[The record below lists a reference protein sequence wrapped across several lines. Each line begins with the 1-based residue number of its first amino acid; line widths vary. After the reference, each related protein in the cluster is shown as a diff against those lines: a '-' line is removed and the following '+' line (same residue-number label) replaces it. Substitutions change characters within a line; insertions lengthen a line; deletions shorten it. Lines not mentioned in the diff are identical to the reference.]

1 MTVTSFSGPNPGT
14 KKDTRHN
21 DTRHSVT
28 ITEKDCTNTIF
39 EFISVLNSN
48 INLGK
53 KCAPPSNVVACLIL
67 SMESRAAVVRGD
79 TGPAA
84 VEAVAAIDFMLRSMT
99 RGALL
104 LGVVL
109 IISAAAFSA
118 FFETS
123 TTLSE

>member
-67 SMESRAAVVRGD
+67 SMESKAAVVSGD
-79 TGPAA
+79 TGETA
-84 VEAVAAIDFMLRSMT
+84 EAMDFMLRSTT
-99 RGALL
+99 RGAWLL
-104 LGVVL
+104 LGVVVT
-109 IISAAAFSA
+109 IAAAAAFSA
-118 FFETS
+118 FFDTL